1 MTAQPPQSRFAIGET
16 DFELDGAPFRVLSG
30 ALHYF
35 RVHPDLWADRIRTA
49 RLMGLNT
56 IETYVAWN
64 RHAPHQ
70 GEWHASNGLDLGRFL
85 DLVAAEGM
93 HAIVRPGPYICA
105 EWDNGGLPAWLFRDR
120 GVGIRRS
127 EPRYL
132 EAVSEYLRNVY
143 EIVAPRQVDTGGSVI
158 LVQIENEYGAYG
170 SDKRYLEHLV
180 DVTREAGITV
190 PLTTIDQPTP
200 QMLADGSLPGLH
212 LTGSFGSRT
221 LERLETLRE
230 FQPTGPLVCMEF
242 WCGWFDDWGSHHHTT
257 DAAAS
262 AHELDLLLA
271 AGGSVNIYMFHGGT
285 NFGLTNGANDKG
297 RYAPITT
304 SYDYDAP
311 LDEAGHPTEKYWAF
325 REVIARYAPVPDEVP
340 DAAAPAPALEAP
352 LVAGPSLLAAV
363 AGGALGDEALHAQ
376 VPTFDALGHYRG
388 LALFATTLAGEGADG
403 DSTVVRPG
411 VLTIGEEVRDR
422 AWVLLDGVPVGVMSR
437 DAHERSI
444 VLPRTRGELVIL
456 VEDQG
461 RVDYGSRLGEHK
473 GLIGGVALD
482 GVELTG
488 WSVRPIDLER
498 VPEVVRAVELVG
510 ATAAPAAGSS
520 VGSGLGGA
528 AVTGGGV
535 TGSGADAVA
544 RPGDGAD
551 GGSLVVGPSFATAVL
566 ELDRPADLF
575 LDTLH
580 WGKGLVWV
588 NGFLLGRY
596 WRRGPQRTLIVP
608 APVTRAGANEV
619 VVLEFEGFAE
629 PVVRT
634 LAGPELGHTEI

>member
-1 MTAQPPQSRFAIGET
+1 MSRFAIGET
-16 DFELDGAPFRVLSG
+16 DFELDGRPHRILAG

-35 RVHPDLWADRIRTA
+35 RVHPDLWADRIRKA
-49 RLMGLNT
+49 RLMGLNA

-64 RHAPHQ
+64 QHEPRR
-70 GEWHASNGLDLGRFL
+70 GEWRADGDLDLGRFL

-105 EWDNGGLPAWLFRDR
+105 EWDNGGLPAWLFRDPEV
-120 GVGIRRS
+120 GVRRS
-127 EPRYL
+127 EPHYVA
-132 EAVSEYLRNVY
+132 AVSDYLRRVY
-143 EIVAPRQVDTGGSVI
+143 EIVAPRQVDAGGPVI

-170 SDKRYLEHLV
+170 SDKAYLAELV
-180 DVTREAGITV
+180 RVTRNAGISV

-212 LTGSFGSRT
+212 LTGSFGSRVP
-221 LERLETLRE
+221 ERLETLRE
-230 FQPTGPLVCMEF
+230 FQPTGPLMCMEF
-242 WCGWFDDWGSHHHTT
+242 WCGWFDDWGSYHHTT

-262 AHELDLLLA
+262 AAELDALLA
-271 AGGSVNIYMFHGGT
+271 AGGSVNVYMFHGGT

-325 REVIARYAPVPDEVP
+325 RDVIAEYADVPDEVP
-340 DAAAPAPALEAP
+340 EPRPEAPEVVAPLRVGPALLE
-352 LVAGPSLLAAV
+352 VAAR
-363 AGGALGDEALHAQ
+363 LGDESRHERI
-376 VPTFDALGHYRG
+376 PTFDELGHDRG
-388 LALFATTLAGEGADG
+388 VVLFATRLTRGG
-403 DSTVVRPG
+403 VG
-411 VLTIGEEVRDR
+411 VLTVGEEVRDR
-422 AWVLLDGVPVGVMSR
+422 AWVLLDGIPVGVMSR
-437 DAHERSI
+437 DAHERAV
-444 VLPRTRGELVIL
+444 VLPAARGELVIV

-461 RVDYGSRLGEHK
+461 RVDYGPRLGEHK

-482 GVELTG
+482 GVELAE
-488 WSVRPIDLER
+488 WSVRPVDLDR
-498 VPEVVRAVELVG
+498 VPEL
-510 ATAAPAAGSS
+510 AAHGRPDGFAAGPTLAF
-520 VGSGLGGA
+520 GE
-528 AVTGGGV
+528 
-535 TGSGADAVA
+535 
-544 RPGDGAD
+544 
-551 GGSLVVGPSFATAVL
+551 F

-608 APVTRAGANEV
+608 SPVTRVGRNEV
-619 VVLEFEGFAE
+619 ALLEFEAIAE
-629 PVVRT
+629 PVLRT

>member
-1 MTAQPPQSRFAIGET
+1 MTPQSRFAIGET
-16 DFELDGAPFRVLSG
+16 DFELDGAPHRVLSG

-35 RVHPDLWADRIRTA
+35 RVHPDLWADRIRKA

-64 RHAPHQ
+64 QHAPRQ
-70 GEWHASNGLDLGRFL
+70 GEWTTAGGLDLGRFL
-85 DLVAAEGM
+85 DLVAAGGL

-120 GVGIRRS
+120 EVGIRRS
-127 EPRYL
+127 EPRYVA
-132 EAVSEYLRNVY
+132 AVSEYLRNVY
-143 EIVAPRQVDTGGSVI
+143 EIVAPRQVDAGGPVV

-170 SDKRYLEHLV
+170 SDKAYLAELV
-180 DVTREAGITV
+180 RVTREAGITV

-311 LDEAGHPTEKYWAF
+311 LDEAGHPTEKFWAF
-325 REVIARYAPVPDEVP
+325 REVISRYAPVPDEVP
-340 DAAAPAPALEAP
+340 DAAAPAPVLEAP
-352 LVAGPSLLAAV
+352 LVVGPSLLSAADV
-363 AGGALGDEALHAQ
+363 LGEELRHDR
-376 VPTFDALGHYRG
+376 VPTFDELAHDRG
-388 LALFATTLAGEGADG
+388 VAVFRTRLDRGG
-403 DSTVVRPG
+403 PG
-411 VLTIGEEVRDR
+411 VLTVGEEVRDR

-444 VLPRTRGELVIL
+444 ALPDTRGELVL
-456 VEDQG
+456 VVEDQG
-461 RVDYGSRLGEHK
+461 RVDYGARLGEHK

-482 GVELTG
+482 GVPLADWG
-488 WSVRPIDLER
+488 VRPIDLDR
-498 VPEVVRAVELVG
+498 VPDVA
-510 ATAAPAAGSS
+510 ASQPAPAARPTATATAEPTSP
-520 VGSGLGGA
+520 
-528 AVTGGGV
+528 
-535 TGSGADAVA
+535 ADAAHLAPALAGPVLA
-544 RPGDGAD
+544 R
-551 GGSLVVGPSFATAVL
+551 AVL
-566 ELDRPADLF
+566 DLEAPSDLF

-619 VVLEFEGFAE
+619 VVLEFETFTDAA
-629 PVVRT
+629 VRT
-634 LAGPELGHTEI
+634 LAAPELGHTEI

>member
-1 MTAQPPQSRFAIGET
+1 MPVTAPSRFAIGET
-16 DFELDGAPFRVLSG
+16 DFELDGRPHRILAG

-35 RVHPDLWADRIRTA
+35 RVHPELWADRIHKA

-64 RHAPHQ
+64 AHEPHR
-70 GEWHASNGLDLGRFL
+70 GDWSAEGALDLGRFL

-105 EWDNGGLPAWLFRDR
+105 EWDNGGLPAWLFRDPEV
-120 GVGIRRS
+120 GVRRS
-127 EPRYL
+127 EPHYL
-132 EAVSEYLRNVY
+132 DAVSGYLRHVY
-143 EIVAPRQVDTGGSVI
+143 EIVAPRQIDEGGPVI

-170 SDKRYLEHLV
+170 DDKEYLRELV
-180 DVTREAGITV
+180 RVTRDAGITV

-212 LTGSFGSRT
+212 LTGSFGSRVT
-221 LERLETLRE
+221 ERLETLRE

-262 AHELDLLLA
+262 AAELDALLA
-271 AGGSVNIYMFHGGT
+271 AGGSVNVYMFHGGT

-311 LDEAGHPTEKYWAF
+311 LDEAGYPTEKFWAF
-325 REVIARYAPVPDEVP
+325 REVISRYADVPDEVP
-340 DAAAPAPALEAP
+340 ASRPVAPALVAP
-352 LVAGPSLLAAV
+352 LTAGRALLEAAASGV
-363 AGGALGDEALHAQ
+363 LGGASDHDRM
-376 VPTFDALGHYRG
+376 PTFDELEHDRG
-388 LALFATTLAGEGADG
+388 IAVFTTRLDRGGPG
-403 DSTVVRPG
+403 TLTV
-411 VLTIGEEVRDR
+411 GEEVRDR
-422 AWVLLDGVPVGVMSR
+422 AWVLVDGAPVGVLAR
-437 DAHERSI
+437 DGHERAI
-444 VLPRTRGELVIL
+444 ALPETRGELTIV

-461 RVDYGSRLGEHK
+461 RVDYGPRIGEHK
-473 GLIGGVALD
+473 GLIGGVQLD

-488 WSVRPIDLER
+488 WSARPIDLDR
-498 VPEVVRAVELVG
+498 VPEVAAADPSRGSAGAGPVLAHGELV
-510 ATAAPAAGSS
+510 
-520 VGSGLGGA
+520 L
-528 AVTGGGV
+528 
-535 TGSGADAVA
+535 DA
-544 RPGDGAD
+544 
-551 GGSLVVGPSFATAVL
+551 
-566 ELDRPADLF
+566 PADLF

-619 VVLEFEGFAE
+619 VVLEFEAFAE
-629 PVVRT
+629 PEIRT
-634 LAGPELGHTEI
+634 LAAPELGHTEI

>member
-1 MTAQPPQSRFAIGET
+1 MSRFAIGTT
-16 DFELDGAPFRVLSG
+16 DFELDGRPHRILAG

-35 RVHPDLWADRIRTA
+35 RVHPDLWADRIRKA
-49 RLMGLNT
+49 RLMGLNA

-64 RHAPHQ
+64 QHEPHR
-70 GEWHASNGLDLGRFL
+70 GEWRADGDLDLGRFL

-105 EWDNGGLPAWLFRDR
+105 EWDNGGLPAWLFRDPEV
-120 GVGIRRS
+120 GVRRS
-127 EPRYL
+127 EPHYVA
-132 EAVSEYLRNVY
+132 AVSDYLRRVY
-143 EIVAPRQVDTGGSVI
+143 EIVAPRQVDDGGPVI

-170 SDKRYLEHLV
+170 SDKAYLAELV
-180 DVTREAGITV
+180 RVTRDAGISV

-212 LTGSFGSRT
+212 LTGSFGSRVP
-221 LERLETLRE
+221 ERLETLRE
-230 FQPTGPLVCMEF
+230 FQPTGPLMCMEF

-262 AHELDLLLA
+262 AAELDALLA
-271 AGGSVNIYMFHGGT
+271 AGGSVNVYMFHGGT
-285 NFGLTNGANDKG
+285 NFGLTSGANDKG

-325 REVIARYAPVPDEVP
+325 REVIAKYADVPDEVP
-340 DAAAPAPALEAP
+340 EPRPAAPEVVAPLRVGPALLE
-352 LVAGPSLLAAV
+352 VAAR
-363 AGGALGDEALHAQ
+363 LGDESRHERI
-376 VPTFDALGHYRG
+376 PTFDELGHDRG
-388 LALFATTLAGEGADG
+388 VVLFATRLTRGG
-403 DSTVVRPG
+403 VG
-411 VLTIGEEVRDR
+411 VLTVGDEVRDR

-437 DAHERSI
+437 DAHERAV
-444 VLPRTRGELVIL
+444 VLPDARGELVIV

-461 RVDYGSRLGEHK
+461 RVNYGPRLGEHK

-482 GVELTG
+482 GVELAD
-488 WSVRPIDLER
+488 WSVRPVDLDR
-498 VPEVVRAVELVG
+498 VPEL
-510 ATAAPAAGSS
+510 AAHGRPDGFAAGPTLAW
-520 VGSGLGGA
+520 GE
-528 AVTGGGV
+528 
-535 TGSGADAVA
+535 
-544 RPGDGAD
+544 
-551 GGSLVVGPSFATAVL
+551 F
-566 ELDRPADLF
+566 ELDAPADLF

-608 APVTRAGANEV
+608 APVTRAGRNEV
-619 VVLEFEGFAE
+619 ALLEFEAIAE

-634 LAGPELGHTEI
+634 LAAPELGHTEI

>member
-1 MTAQPPQSRFAIGET
+1 MPVTAPSRFAIGAT
-16 DFELDGAPFRVLSG
+16 DFELDGRPHRILAG

-35 RVHPDLWADRIRTA
+35 RVHPDQWADRIRKA

-64 RHAPHQ
+64 AHEQRPGDWRAD
-70 GEWHASNGLDLGRFL
+70 AGLDLGRFL

-105 EWDNGGLPAWLFRDR
+105 EWDNGGLPAWLFRDP
-120 GVGIRRS
+120 GVGVRRF
-127 EPRYL
+127 EPRYVA
-132 EAVSEYLRNVY
+132 AVSEYLRRVY
-143 EIVAPRQVDTGGSVI
+143 DIVVPRQVDAGGPVI

-170 SDKRYLEHLV
+170 ADAAYLAELV
-180 DVTREAGITV
+180 RVTRDAGITV

-200 QMLADGSLPGLH
+200 QMLRDGSLPGLH

-221 LERLETLRE
+221 TERLATLRE
-230 FQPTGPLVCMEF
+230 FQPTGPLMCMEF

-262 AHELDLLLA
+262 AAELDALLA
-271 AGGSVNIYMFHGGT
+271 AGGSVNVYMFHGGT

-311 LDEAGHPTEKYWAF
+311 LDEAGNPTAKYWAF
-325 REVIARYAPVPDEVP
+325 REVISRYADVPDEVP
-340 DAAAPAPALEAP
+340 DAAVSAPELVAPLAVGPALLE
-352 LVAGPSLLAAV
+352 VAGR
-363 AGGALGDEALHAQ
+363 LGDETRPER
-376 VPTFDALGHYRG
+376 VPTCDELGHDRG
-388 LALFATTLAGEGADG
+388 IALFATRL
-403 DSTVVRPG
+403 VRGGPG
-411 VLTIGEEVRDR
+411 VLTVGEEVRDR
-422 AWVLLDGVPVGVMSR
+422 AWVLLDGVPVGVLAR
-437 DAHERSI
+437 DAHERAV
-444 VLPRTRGELVIL
+444 VLPDARGELVIL

-461 RVDYGSRLGEHK
+461 RVDYGARIGEHK
-473 GLIGGVALD
+473 GLIGGVQLD

-488 WSVRPIDLER
+488 WSVRPVDLDR
-498 VPEVVRAVELVG
+498 VPALAAHG
-510 ATAAPAAGSS
+510 TATGVPAGP
-520 VGSGLGGA
+520 VL
-528 AVTGGGV
+528 
-535 TGSGADAVA
+535 A
-544 RPGDGAD
+544 RGE
-551 GGSLVVGPSFATAVL
+551 L
-566 ELDRPADLF
+566 ELDAPADLF

-580 WGKGLVWV
+580 WGKGLAWV

-619 VVLEFEGFAE
+619 VLLEFEAIAAPE
-629 PVVRT
+629 IRT
-634 LAGPELGHTEI
+634 LAAPELGHTEI

>member
-1 MTAQPPQSRFAIGET
+1 MTAVSRFAIGPT
-16 DFELDGAPFRVLSG
+16 DFELDGRPHRILAG

-35 RVHPDLWADRIRTA
+35 RVHPDLWADRIRKA
-49 RLMGLNT
+49 RLMGLNA

-64 RHAPHQ
+64 QHEPRR
-70 GEWHASNGLDLGRFL
+70 GEWRADGDLDLGRFL

-105 EWDNGGLPAWLFRDR
+105 EWDNGGLPAWLFRDPEV
-120 GVGIRRS
+120 GVRRS
-127 EPRYL
+127 EPHYL
-132 EAVSEYLRNVY
+132 EAVSGYLRRVY
-143 EIVAPRQVDTGGSVI
+143 EIVAPRQVDAGGPVI

-170 SDKRYLEHLV
+170 SDTAYLAELV
-180 DVTREAGITV
+180 RVTRDAGISV

-212 LTGSFGSRT
+212 LTASFGSRT
-221 LERLETLRE
+221 AERLATLRE
-230 FQPTGPLVCMEF
+230 FQPTGPLMCMEF

-262 AHELDLLLA
+262 AAELDALLA

-311 LDEAGHPTEKYWAF
+311 LDESGHPTAKFWAF
-325 REVIARYAPVPDEVP
+325 RDVIAKYADVPVHMPGP
-340 DAAAPAPALEAP
+340 RPAAPELVAPLEVGPALLE
-352 LVAGPSLLAAV
+352 VAAR
-363 AGGALGDEALHAQ
+363 LGDETRHDR
-376 VPTFDALGHYRG
+376 VPTFDELGHDRG
-388 LALFATTLAGEGADG
+388 IVLFATRLNRGGT
-403 DSTVVRPG
+403 G
-411 VLTIGEEVRDR
+411 VLSVGEEVRDR
-422 AWVLLDGVPVGVMSR
+422 AWVLLDGVPVGVLAR
-437 DAHERSI
+437 DAHERAV
-444 VLPRTRGELVIL
+444 VLPEARGELVIL

-482 GVELTG
+482 SVELTD
-488 WSVRPIDLER
+488 WSVRPVDLGR
-498 VPEVVRAVELVG
+498 VPELASHGRTEGLPAGPTLARGEL
-510 ATAAPAAGSS
+510 
-520 VGSGLGGA
+520 
-528 AVTGGGV
+528 
-535 TGSGADAVA
+535 
-544 RPGDGAD
+544 R
-551 GGSLVVGPSFATAVL
+551 
-566 ELDRPADLF
+566 LDEPADLF

-619 VVLEFEGFAE
+619 VLLEFEAVAAAE
-629 PVVRT
+629 IRT
-634 LAGPELGHTEI
+634 LGGPDLGHTEI

>member
-35 RVHPDLWADRIRTA
+35 RVHPDLWADRIRKA

-64 RHAPHQ
+64 RHAPHP
-70 GEWHASNGLDLGRFL
+70 GEWDASGGLDLGRFL

-120 GVGIRRS
+120 EVGIRRS

-132 EAVSEYLRNVY
+132 EAVTEYLRNVY
-143 EIVAPRQVDTGGSVI
+143 EIVVPRQVDTGGSVV

-180 DVTREAGITV
+180 DVTRAAGITV

-230 FQPTGPLVCMEF
+230 FQSTGPLVCMEF

-311 LDEAGHPTEKYWAF
+311 LDEAGHPTEKFWAF
-325 REVIARYAPVPDEVP
+325 REVISRYAPVPDEVP
-340 DAAAPAPALEAP
+340 DAAAPAPVLEAP
-352 LVAGPSLLAAV
+352 LAVGPSLLSAAE
-363 AGGALGDEALHAQ
+363 AGELGVDERHDR
-376 VPTFDALGHYRG
+376 VPTFDALEHYRG
-388 LALFATTLAGEGADG
+388 LALFATALEGSPDA
-403 DSTVVRPG
+403 PG
-411 VLTIGEEVRDR
+411 VLTVGEEVRDR

-444 VLPRTRGELVIL
+444 VLPRTHGELAIL

-461 RVDYGSRLGEHK
+461 RVDYGTRLGEHK
-473 GLIGGVALD
+473 GLIGGVELD

-488 WSVRPIDLER
+488 WRVRPIDLER
-498 VPEVVRAVELVG
+498 VPAVVGER
-510 ATAAPAAGSS
+510 
-520 VGSGLGGA
+520 A
-528 AVTGGGV
+528 AVAHDSV
-535 TGSGADAVA
+535 PVA
-544 RPGDGAD
+544 
-551 GGSLVVGPSFATAVL
+551 GPAFAHATL
-566 ELDRPADLF
+566 ELAAPADLF

-619 VVLEFEGFAE
+619 VVLEFEGFAD

-634 LAGPELGHTEI
+634 LAAADLGHTEI